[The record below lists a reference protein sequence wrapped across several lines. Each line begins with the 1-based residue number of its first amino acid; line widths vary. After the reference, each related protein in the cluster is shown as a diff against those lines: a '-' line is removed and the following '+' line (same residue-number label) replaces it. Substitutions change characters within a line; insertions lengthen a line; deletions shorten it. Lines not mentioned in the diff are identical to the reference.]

1 MSKPNHIL
9 SCFIDESGD
18 FGPYEAHSPY
28 YYVTFVLHD
37 QNSDLT
43 NMINGLNQ
51 RMSNEGIASHAIHT
65 GPLIRRE
72 NHYEFESLTERRHL
86 FNILYF
92 FAIRLPIKYFCI
104 RVNNQS
110 SEGKTVL
117 IDSINKE
124 LSRKIDI
131 HMDYWKQFEQINIYY
146 DNGQTELTKI
156 ITAVFHSKFPKVSIR
171 KVSPVD
177 YKLFQVA
184 DLICTMESIHNKEV
198 YNQMSHSES
207 VFFGGRQKFKKDYY
221 RKLTAKRM

>member
-51 RMSNEGIASHAIHT
+51 RMSNEGIANHAIHT

-72 NHYEFESLTERRHL
+72 NHYEFESLTE
-86 FNILYF
+86 YE
-92 FAIRLPIKYFCI
+92 
-104 RVNNQS
+104 VN
-110 SEGKTVL
+110 
-117 IDSINKE
+117 
-124 LSRKIDI
+124 
-131 HMDYWKQFEQINIYY
+131 
-146 DNGQTELTKI
+146 
-156 ITAVFHSKFPKVSIR
+156 
-171 KVSPVD
+171 
-177 YKLFQVA
+177 
-184 DLICTMESIHNKEV
+184 
-198 YNQMSHSES
+198 NQMSHSEL
-207 VFFGGRQKFKKDYY
+207 VFFGGHQKFKKDYY